1 MSYKIVSKSSLND
14 SHMLSYVKGEQSFMP
29 FDQKSYINSYNK
41 NTYKTIL
48 FRVRKDNEK
57 VMKKLGCLRN
67 VNKYLLQL
75 IDDDIEPDVL
85 TIKQIKD
92 RIRPVI
98 EKYNIHDVYLFGSYA
113 RGEATNKSD
122 VDIYC
127 DSGNVKSLYDEVE
140 VEEAFAEALGKD
152 VDVIF
157 FGTTFSTDL
166 FKQQLDADKIKIC

>member
-1 MSYKIVSKSSLND
+1 MSCKIVSKSSLND
-14 SHMLSYVKGEQSFMP
+14 SHMLSYVKEEQSFMP

-57 VMKKLGCLRN
+57 VMKKLCSLRN

-75 IDDDIEPDVL
+75 INDDIEPDIL

-92 RIRPVI
+92 RIRPII

-113 RGEATNKSD
+113 RGEATSKSD

-127 DSGNVKSLYDEVE
+127 EHGNIRSLLDEVGF
-140 VEEAFAEALGKD
+140 EEELSEAIGKP
-152 VDVIF
+152 VDVLF
-157 FGTTFSTDL
+157 FTTTFSTET
-166 FKQQLDADKIKIC
+166 FKKQLDADKIKIC

>member
-1 MSYKIVSKSSLND
+1 
-14 SHMLSYVKGEQSFMP
+14 MLSYVKGEQSFMP

-57 VMKKLGCLRN
+57 VMKKLGSLRN

-92 RIRPVI
+92 RIKPVM
-98 EKYNIHDVYLFGSYA
+98 EKHGIRDVYLFGSYA

-127 DSGNVKSLYDEVE
+127 EPGDVQTLIDEVT
-140 VEEAFAEALGKD
+140 VEEELAAALGKD
-152 VDVIF
+152 VDVLF
-157 FGTTFSTDL
+157 FGTTFSTDF
-166 FKQQLDADKIKIC
+166 FKEQLDADKIKIC

>member
-1 MSYKIVSKSSLND
+1 MSCKNVSKSSLND
-14 SHMLSYVKGEQSFMP
+14 SHMLSYVKDGELFMP

-57 VMKKLGCLRN
+57 VMKKLNSIRN
-67 VNKYLLQL
+67 VNKYILQL

-92 RIRPVI
+92 KISPI
-98 EKYNIHDVYLFGSYA
+98 IGKYGIHDVYLFGSYA
-113 RGEATNKSD
+113 RGEATSKSD

-127 DSGNVKSLYDEVE
+127 EPGNIQGLYDVVDFNEDLKK
-140 VEEAFAEALGKD
+140 ALGKD

-157 FGTTFSTDL
+157 FDDYFKNDL

>member
-1 MSYKIVSKSSLND
+1 
-14 SHMLSYVKGEQSFMP
+14 MP

-57 VMKKLGCLRN
+57 VMNKLLSTRN

-75 IDDDIEPDVL
+75 IDEDIETNIL

-92 RIRPVI
+92 KIRPVI
-98 EKYNIHDVYLFGSYA
+98 NKYGIHDVYLFGSYS
-113 RGEATNKSD
+113 RGEATSESD
-122 VDIYC
+122 IDIYC
-127 DSGNVKSLYDEVE
+127 ESGNVKGLYDV
-140 VEEAFAEALGKD
+140 VDFNEELKKALGKE

-157 FGTTFSTDL
+157 FDDCISNDL

>member
-1 MSYKIVSKSSLND
+1 
-14 SHMLSYVKGEQSFMP
+14 MLSYVKEEPSFMS
-29 FDQKSYINSYNK
+29 FDQKKYINSYNK

-57 VMKKLGCLRN
+57 IIQKLNSTQN

-75 IDDDIEPDVL
+75 IAEDVNPDVL

-98 EKYNIHDVYLFGSYA
+98 EKHGIHDVYLFGSYS
-113 RGEATNKSD
+113 RGEATSKSD
-122 VDIYC
+122 VDLYC
-127 DSGNVKSLYDEVE
+127 DSGDIESLLDHVNFDEE
-140 VEEAFAEALGKD
+140 LEQALGKK
-152 VDVIF
+152 VDTIF
-157 FGTTFSTDL
+157 FRATLGEF

>member
-1 MSYKIVSKSSLND
+1 MSCKNVLKSSLNA
-14 SHMLSYVKGEQSFMP
+14 SHMLSYVKEEHSLMSFN
-29 FDQKSYINSYNK
+29 QKQYINSYNK

-57 VMKKLGCLRN
+57 VIKKLNSLKN

-75 IDDDIEPDVL
+75 IDDDIAPDIL

-92 RIRPVI
+92 RIKPVI
-98 EKYNIHDVYLFGSYA
+98 EKYGVHDVYLFGSYS
-113 RGEATNKSD
+113 RGEATSKSD
-122 VDIYC
+122 IDIYC
-127 DSGNVKSLYDEVE
+127 DPGNIQGLYDVVDFNEDLKK
-140 VEEAFAEALGKD
+140 ALGKK

-157 FGTTFSTDL
+157 FDDYFTNDL

>member
-1 MSYKIVSKSSLND
+1 MSCKIVSKSSLND

-57 VMKKLGCLRN
+57 VMKKLGSLRN

-75 IDDDIEPDVL
+75 IDDDIEPAVL

-92 RIRPVI
+92 RIKPVM
-98 EKYNIHDVYLFGSYA
+98 EKHGIRDVYLFGSYA

-127 DSGNVKSLYDEVE
+127 EPGDVQTLIDEVT
-140 VEEAFAEALGKD
+140 VEEELAAALGKD
-152 VDVIF
+152 VEDRKSVV
-157 FGTTFSTDL
+157 
-166 FKQQLDADKIKIC
+166 

>member
-1 MSYKIVSKSSLND
+1 MSCKNVSKSSLND
-14 SHMLSYVKGEQSFMP
+14 SHMLSYVKDGELFMP

-57 VMKKLGCLRN
+57 VMKKLNSTRN
-67 VNKYLLQL
+67 VNKYILQL

-92 RIRPVI
+92 RIKPVM
-98 EKYNIHDVYLFGSYA
+98 EKHGIRDVYLFGSYA

-127 DSGNVKSLYDEVE
+127 EPGDVQTLIDEVT
-140 VEEAFAEALGKD
+140 VEEELAAALGKD
-152 VDVIF
+152 VDVLF
-157 FGTTFSTDL
+157 FGTTFSTDF
-166 FKQQLDADKIKIC
+166 FKEQLDADKIKIC

>member
-1 MSYKIVSKSSLND
+1 MSCKIVSKSSPND
-14 SHMLSYVKGEQSFMP
+14 SHMLSYVKEEQSFMP

-57 VMKKLGCLRN
+57 VMKKLNSIRN
-67 VNKYLLQL
+67 VNKYILQL
-75 IDDDIEPDVL
+75 IGDDIEPAVL

-92 RIRPVI
+92 RIKPVM
-98 EKYNIHDVYLFGSYA
+98 EKHGIRDVYLFGSYA

-127 DSGNVKSLYDEVE
+127 EPGDVQTLIDEVT
-140 VEEAFAEALGKD
+140 VEEELAAALGKD
-152 VDVIF
+152 VDVLF
-157 FGTTFSTDL
+157 FGTTFSTDF
-166 FKQQLDADKIKIC
+166 FKEQLDADKIKIC

>member
-1 MSYKIVSKSSLND
+1 MSCKIVSKSSLND

-57 VMKKLGCLRN
+57 VMKKLGSLRN

-92 RIRPVI
+92 RIKPVM
-98 EKYNIHDVYLFGSYA
+98 EKHGIRDVYLFGSYA

-127 DSGNVKSLYDEVE
+127 EPGDVQTLIDEVT
-140 VEEAFAEALGKD
+140 VEEELAAALGKD
-152 VDVIF
+152 VDVLF
-157 FGTTFSTDL
+157 FGTTFSTDF
-166 FKQQLDADKIKIC
+166 FKEQLDADKIKIC

>member
-1 MSYKIVSKSSLND
+1 
-14 SHMLSYVKGEQSFMP
+14 MLSYVKEEPSFMS
-29 FDQKSYINSYNK
+29 FDQKKYINSYNK

-57 VMKKLGCLRN
+57 IIQKLNSTQN

-75 IDDDIEPDVL
+75 IDEDVNPDVL

-98 EKYNIHDVYLFGSYA
+98 EKHGIHDVYLFGSYS
-113 RGEATNKSD
+113 RGEATSKSD
-122 VDIYC
+122 VDLYC
-127 DSGNVKSLYDEVE
+127 DSGDIESLLDHVNFDEE
-140 VEEAFAEALGKD
+140 LEQALGKK
-152 VDVIF
+152 VDTIF
-157 FGTTFSTDL
+157 FRATLGEF

>member
-1 MSYKIVSKSSLND
+1 MSCKIVSKSSPND
-14 SHMLSYVKGEQSFMP
+14 SHMLSYVKEEQSFMP

-57 VMKKLGCLRN
+57 VMNKINSLRN
-67 VNKYLLQL
+67 INKYLLQL
-75 IDDDIEPDVL
+75 IDDDIEPNIL

-92 RIRPVI
+92 RIRPVM
-98 EKYNIHDVYLFGSYA
+98 EKHGIRDVYLFGSYA

-127 DSGNVKSLYDEVE
+127 EPGDVQTLIDEVT
-140 VEEAFAEALGKD
+140 VEEELAAALGKD
-152 VDVIF
+152 VDVLF
-157 FGTTFSTDL
+157 FGTTFSTDF
-166 FKQQLDADKIKIC
+166 FKEQLDADKIKIC